1 MTDWAKLK
9 VADLKEECK
18 ARGIPLTGLKLK
30 QQYIDKLEEH
40 ETGDTAQQTL
50 TDTGPVHEVEL
61 KSAQANG
68 HSEETQNETRDTNV
82 EIVEHDD
89 AGKETNG
96 SGMQPEIEEPED
108 VGTNNRKDGPKDTKG
123 NSSATDAAQED
134 ESAVL
139 RKAAEET
146 HTTSEELRDAAEPPI
161 QTTVASDAPLEPER
175 ANIEGK
181 VEATRQDLAESTDQN
196 TQAGDGGFSTSV
208 PQDTLQSAQTGDTNT
223 PSQVTPSDVEDQ
235 KKRRKRSA
243 TPVPTSEEVARKK
256 ARLSSAAD
264 DLKAEEI
271 RAIDEMKAA
280 TQVAK
285 EIRNES
291 DEAIVEG
298 INEQGSP
305 ITEPLVKSDDVMSR
319 DVDHPQPEPPR
330 RSTEAEDERDVPP
343 AIHPATSS
351 LYIRNF
357 KRPLHIPSLRSHIV
371 SLAKSPSSA
380 DNADPITVFYLDSI
394 RTHAFLSF
402 NSVAAAS
409 RVRTAMH
416 DTRFPDEAMREPL
429 FIDYIP
435 DDKVQTWIDNETG
448 GGFGRSG
455 GGRRY
460 EVIYEQGD
468 DGVEAVFQEID
479 SSKPRPPIEPSRS
492 SRMSLDAPKAA
503 SSLAPG
509 IHPDRAE
516 LIPRGP
522 RRDEHQQDRGRAP
535 PTGPKNPGTNNN
547 SGRGFKALD
556 ELFKSTT
563 TKPKLYYK
571 PVSEADAAERLD
583 MFRNLRPGYAEMGR
597 SGDQGMK
604 RYSFERYKDRQ
615 EWVDNGP
622 EFGHGKLG
630 QDRFAGVRGRGGYR
644 GRGGDSWRGGSG
656 R

>member
-61 KSAQANG
+61 KSAQAQANG
-68 HSEETQNETRDTNV
+68 HSGGTHNETKDSNV
-82 EIVEHDD
+82 EDVEHDD
-89 AGKETNG
+89 ADKETEV
-96 SGMQPEIEEPED
+96 SGTQQEVGEAED
-108 VGTNNRKDGPKDTKG
+108 VSTNNTADGVEDTEG
-123 NSSATDAAQED
+123 NSSAKDAAQED
-134 ESAVL
+134 ESAEL
-139 RKAAEET
+139 RKQAEET
-146 HTTSEELRDAAEPPI
+146 HIAPQHADAAEPSV
-161 QTTVASDAPLEPER
+161 QSAVASDVLLEPESN
-175 ANIEGK
+175 NIEEK
-181 VEATRQDLAESTDQN
+181 VEATRQEPAAITDQ
-196 TQAGDGGFSTSV
+196 V
-208 PQDTLQSAQTGDTNT
+208 PQVGDSAVSASEQQDAPQLAQAVNTNT

-243 TPVPTSEEVARKK
+243 TPAPTSEEVARKK

-264 DLKAEEI
+264 DSKAEEI

-330 RSTEAEDERDVPP
+330 RSTEPADERDVPP

-380 DNADPITVFYLDSI
+380 DDADPITVLYLDSI

-435 DDKVQTWIDNETG
+435 DDKVQTWIDKETG
-448 GGFGRSG
+448 GGFGRGG

-479 SSKPRPPIEPSRS
+479 SSKPRLPVEPSRS
-492 SRMSLDAPKAA
+492 SRMSVDAPKAA
-503 SSLAPG
+503 GLAPG
-509 IHPDRAE
+509 VYPDRVE

-604 RYSFERYKDRQ
+604 RYSFERYKDRE